1 MNRFGIL
8 ALSATMAF
16 AVAGAAQAGGDVEAG
31 KTLAGK
37 CSGCHGANGEGT
49 GSNPALKGQSADAV
63 AQALNDYK
71 SGARKHTM
79 MEMLA
84 KPLSDADIANLAA
97 YYSSLK

>member
-1 MNRFGIL
+1 MKRFGFL
-8 ALSATMAF
+8 ALSAAMAMS
-16 AVAGAAQAGGDVEAG
+16 AAGMAQAGGDVDAG

-37 CSGCHGANGEGT
+37 CSGCHGASGEGA
-49 GSNPALKGQSADAV
+49 GSNPALKGKSADAI
-63 AQALNDYK
+63 AAALNDYK

-97 YYSSLK
+97 FYSSIK